1 MPELTVTTAGGV
13 ATVVIDNPSRRNS
26 ITLEMWQQFVPLLD
40 ELAADPD
47 VRVLVIRGSGE
58 NFSAGADIGDLDRI
72 LRDPGLPDG
81 AWVTR
86 AEEALAA
93 FPKPTVA
100 AIHGYCVGGG
110 WEIAGACD
118 IRISTDGSTFGITAS
133 RIGIV
138 YPLSGISRLVR
149 LAGEATARY
158 LLFSG
163 DTVDA
168 STAFSM
174 GLVTKV
180 VPAAHFAGEIA
191 SIATTLSYRSQ
202 LSIVAMKS
210 LIGALGAR
218 AHELDAELARWQAES
233 DNSDDPAIGAAAFAA
248 REQPTFTWNAST
260 RNRAT

>member
-1 MPELTVTTAGGV
+1 MPELSVTTSEGI
-13 ATVVIDNPSRRNS
+13 ATLVIDNPSRRNS
-26 ITLEMWQQFVPLLD
+26 LTLAMWQQFVPLL
-40 ELAADPD
+40 ESLAADPD
-47 VRVLVIRGSGE
+47 VRVVVIRGSGD
-58 NFSAGADIGDLDRI
+58 NFSAGADIRDLDRI
-72 LRDPGLPDG
+72 LRDPELGDG

-118 IRISTDGSTFGITAS
+118 IRISTDTSTFGITAS

-138 YPLSGISRLVR
+138 YPLSGIRRLVH

-163 DTVDA
+163 DIVDA
-168 STAFSM
+168 ATAFGM

-180 VPAAHFAGEIA
+180 VPAAHFAGEVA
-191 SIATTLSYRSQ
+191 SVAATLAQRSQ

-210 LIGALGAR
+210 LIGELSSAADD
-218 AHELDAELARWQAES
+218 LDAALAHWHSQM
-233 DNSDDPAIGAAAFAA
+233 DGSDDPGIGAAAFAA
-248 REQPTFTWNAST
+248 REQPVFTWSAPSLPT
-260 RNRAT
+260 S